1 MEGKSPTLE
10 VREKNEG
17 LNRIKQHMVV
27 RVLSTEALSRAQ
39 GCKFWNPVFDFVYGP
54 ARPADTNN
62 VPNWALESPST
73 FCTLTD
79 SIFWKLKAM
88 AVIQLLFLHNGTL
101 TWLIMTNEYGGFKS
115 LVNMVFMAFK
125 PYSNQP

>member
-27 RVLSTEALSRAQ
+27 RVLSIEALSRAQ
-39 GCKFWNPVFDFVYGP
+39 GRRGGCKFRNPVSDFVCGP
-54 ARPADTNN
+54 ARPADTNG

-88 AVIQLLFLHNGTL
+88 AFIQLLF
-101 TWLIMTNEYGGFKS
+101 F
-115 LVNMVFMAFK
+115 A
-125 PYSNQP
+125 